1 MVLKK
6 EDNPPF
12 YFPVEAAQNIYSSD
26 NIYLRKDSLVIFTCG
41 ANSSDIN
48 CIRERFLRYSD
59 KYFDA
64 GVFFRAEDAFP
75 VLKSGGDDLLTIEN
89 QLADYSD
96 CVLIINES
104 AGTLA
109 ELGAFAG
116 NDNIVRKLLVVNS
129 HEYLDEESFIN
140 MGPLSKINK
149 MSRFKETMY
158 YDFSSISVNFDEIL
172 FRIQSHASRKY
183 RKRVNFSDIS
193 KLRDE
198 ENGKKLMLLLLQD
211 IINLYSPV
219 KESELLCV
227 LKKMS
232 DGGFVSYRI
241 ELSLL
246 IATKKVRRMDEY
258 LVAEKSCSKH
268 SFDVEINRWLGF
280 RKKIIDYYRENDF
293 LRLDLLIKRSLK
305 DI

>member
-1 MVLKK
+1 M
-6 EDNPPF
+6 
-12 YFPVEAAQNIYSSD
+12 
-26 NIYLRKDSLVIFTCG
+26 
-41 ANSSDIN
+41 
-48 CIRERFLRYSD
+48 
-59 KYFDA
+59 
-64 GVFFRAEDAFP
+64 
-75 VLKSGGDDLLTIEN
+75 LTIEN

-116 NDNIVRKLLVVNS
+116 NDKIVGKLLVVNS
-129 HEYLDEESFIN
+129 YQYLDEESFIN

-149 MSRFKETMY
+149 KSRFKGTMY

-172 FRIQSHASRKY
+172 FRIESNASRKY
-183 RKRVNFSDIS
+183 RKRVDFSDIS

-211 IINLYSPV
+211 IINLYSPI

-232 DGGFVSYRI
+232 DGGYVSYRI

-246 IATKKVRRMDEY
+246 IATKKVRRIGDY

-268 SFDVEINRWLGF
+268 GFDIKINQWLGF
-280 RKKIIDYYRENDF
+280 RKQIIDYYRENDF
-293 LRLDLLIKRSLK
+293 SRLDLLTNRSFNN
-305 DI
+305 I